1 MILFRGG
8 LTLPL
13 SLSFSLSGSLWLHF
27 LWCVPL
33 GVWLEFAVGFFALS
47 FCLLSIA
54 KKGVPDDWF
63 VRYSCVGPTLANGSR
78 RRSRLDGMM
87 WCVGLCDVGDPFFCG
102 CRRDFAHPNLSRCCG
117 LEKLWKSCLGK
128 IREFVFE
135 VTLFDRS
142 RIHCTRPPE
151 FAPGTPRSAK
161 AGRGALVQR
170 GLLHM
175 LAYVN
180 IRSRRDPWKG
190 GVRHFLQG
198 TGKLVARRSPS
209 NRRGLLWR

>member
-54 KKGVPDDWF
+54 KKGVCVLTWGWNEG
-63 VRYSCVGPTLANGSR
+63 RGTSSSCEVGPSFRMMAFCCLVCAWTGWHDVVVYRRGTSEGEEGPSLAKLR
-78 RRSRLDGMM
+78 
-87 WCVGLCDVGDPFFCG
+87 CVGLCDVGDPFFCG

-151 FAPGTPRSAK
+151 FAPGTPDQPKRV
-161 AGRGALVQR
+161 GG
-170 GLLHM
+170 
-175 LAYVN
+175 
-180 IRSRRDPWKG
+180 PWFNEG
-190 GVRHFLQG
+190 Y
-198 TGKLVARRSPS
+198 SIC
-209 NRRGLLWR
+209 

>member
-1 MILFRGG
+1 MCWPYLGQRESATLQTGWHDVVVYRRGTSEG
-8 LTLPL
+8 EEGP
-13 SLSFSLSGSLWLHF
+13 SL
-27 LWCVPL
+27 
-33 GVWLEFAVGFFALS
+33 
-47 FCLLSIA
+47 A
-54 KKGVPDDWF
+54 KL
-63 VRYSCVGPTLANGSR
+63 R
-78 RRSRLDGMM
+78 
-87 WCVGLCDVGDPFFCG
+87 CVGLCDVGDPFFCG

-180 IRSRRDPWKG
+180 IRCGLAVSPPPDYCLRSGLSTPHSVKG
-190 GVRHFLQG
+190 LG
-198 TGKLVARRSPS
+198 ARA
-209 NRRGLLWR
+209 